1 MARPRLATNMDHPE
15 LTVALALA
23 VGIMAQSVSRLAR
36 LPGIVLLLACG
47 ALLGPEGAGWIQP
60 RALGQGL
67 FGIVDFGVAI
77 ILFEGGLNLEWSR
90 LKRHEAVIR
99 RLITWGTLATLVGAT
114 ALAGLLLGWR
124 WNLAILFGAL
134 VVVTG
139 PTVVQPLLRDLRLQ
153 PRLKTILEAEGV
165 LIDPIGA
172 LLAGFILQLVIQPD
186 VMTLAAETGG
196 IAVSIGFGLLA
207 GLAAGFLLAGALRFR
222 LIARGY
228 QNVLTLASVVLL
240 FEGCNTLMAPSG
252 LLAVTIAGI
261 VMGNLDTAVG
271 RDLREFKDQLTVLLV
286 GMLFI
291 LLAADVAIEDVRA
304 LGWNGLAVVG
314 GLILLVRPLGAWLA
328 TRGQNVTIREMLF
341 IGAMAP
347 RGIVAA
353 AIASI
358 TAATLESQGLE
369 GGTALRALVFSTIAG
384 TVVLSGVLAYPLA
397 WLLDLRLPR
406 RDRVAIF
413 GARGLGLLLADAL
426 RDGDAPVLF
435 IESDPKRS
443 HVAEQAG
450 HTVVFGD
457 PLDDR
462 TMQRAQMELVGTVI
476 GLTFSEH
483 ANSLFVREA
492 REAYGVAHGYVAMES
507 FEDPH
512 APNLVRRSGMDVLFD
527 GPHDQARWDVR
538 SRHNEVDVERFVY
551 GPDVRSEAVT
561 PETATAK
568 SDTSTVDQVPQD
580 LYAMLTVR
588 RGKRETPFRVGF
600 DPRPGDIATVA
611 VHQPASQEAVARLA
625 RLGWRPISGTETA
638 SQLNQS
644 PLVGVPG

>member
-1 MARPRLATNMDHPE
+1 MDPLSHPE

-23 VGIMAQSVSRLAR
+23 AGIMAQSVSRLLR

-47 ALLGPEGAGWIQP
+47 ALLGPEGVGWIQP

-90 LKRHEAVIR
+90 LKRQEAVIR
-99 RLITWGTLATLVGAT
+99 RLITWGTLTTLVGAT
-114 ALAGLLLGWR
+114 TLAGLALGWR
-124 WNLAILFGAL
+124 WDLAILFGAL

-139 PTVVQPLLRDLRLQ
+139 PTVVQPLLRDLRLR

-172 LLAGFILQLVIQPD
+172 LLAGFILQLVIRPG
-186 VMTLAAETGG
+186 VRTLAAQTGG

-207 GLAAGFLLAGALRFR
+207 GLAAGFLLAGALRYR

-228 QNVLTLASVVLL
+228 ENVLTLASVVLL
-240 FEGCNTLMAPSG
+240 FEGCDALMAPSG
-252 LLAVTIAGI
+252 LVAVTIAGI
-261 VMGNLDTAVG
+261 VIGNLDTRVG

-291 LLAADVAIEDVRA
+291 LLAADVAIDEVRA
-304 LGWNGLAVVG
+304 LGWHGLAVVG
-314 GLILLVRPLGAWLA
+314 GLVLLVRPLGVWLA
-328 TRGQNVTIREMLF
+328 TRGLKLTTRERVF
-341 IGAMAP
+341 IGAIAP

-358 TAATLESQGLE
+358 TAATLDTQSLE
-369 GGTALRALVFSTIAG
+369 GGAALRALVFSTIAG

-397 WLLDLRLPR
+397 WLFDLRLPQ

-426 RDGDAPVLF
+426 RDGDVPVLF

-443 HVAEQAG
+443 QVAEQAG

-462 TMQRAQMELVGTVI
+462 TMQRARMELVGTVI

-507 FEDPH
+507 FEDQH
-512 APNLVRRSGMDVLFD
+512 APRLVRRSGLDVLFD
-527 GPHDQARWDVR
+527 GPHDQACWDVR
-538 SRHNEVDVERFVY
+538 WRHDEVDVEGFEYRL
-551 GPDVRSEAVT
+551 DVAPGAVT
-561 PETATAK
+561 PDTGNAK
-568 SDTSTVDQVPQD
+568 TGTPEADQGPED
-580 LYAMLTVR
+580 PYAILTVR
-588 RGKRETPFRVGF
+588 RGKRPAPFRLGH
-600 DPRPGDIATVA
+600 DPRQGDIATVA
-611 VHQPASQEAVARLA
+611 IHRPARQAAVARLA
-625 RLGWRPISGTETA
+625 RLGWRPRDIA
-638 SQLNQS
+638 SR
-644 PLVGVPG
+644 PTT

>member
-1 MARPRLATNMDHPE
+1 MDPLSHPE

-23 VGIMAQSVSRLAR
+23 FGIMAQSVSRLLR
-36 LPGIVLLLACG
+36 LPGIVLLLAGG
-47 ALLGPEGAGWIQP
+47 ALLGPEGVGWIQP

-90 LKRHEAVIR
+90 LKRQEAVIR

-114 ALAGLLLGWR
+114 ALAGLVLGWR
-124 WNLAILFGAL
+124 WDLAILFGAL

-139 PTVVQPLLRDLRLQ
+139 PTVVQPLLRDLRLR

-172 LLAGFILQLVIQPD
+172 LLAGFILQLLIRPG

-207 GLAAGFLLAGALRFR
+207 GLAAGSLLAGALRFH

-228 QNVLTLASVVLL
+228 ENVLTLASVVLL

-252 LLAVTIAGI
+252 LVAVTIAGI
-261 VMGNLDTAVG
+261 VMGNLDTPVG

-291 LLAADVAIEDVRA
+291 LLAADVAIDDVRA
-304 LGWNGLAVVG
+304 LGWNGLVVVG
-314 GLILLVRPLGAWLA
+314 GLILLVRPLGVWLA
-328 TRGQNVTIREMLF
+328 TRGRNLTIREVLF

-369 GGTALRALVFSTIAG
+369 GGAALRALVFSTVAG

-397 WLLDLRLPR
+397 WLLDLRLPQ

-426 RDGDAPVLF
+426 QDGDAPVLF

-443 HVAEQAG
+443 NVAEQSG

-462 TMQRAQMELVGTVI
+462 TMQRARMELVGTVI
-476 GLTFSEH
+476 GLTFNEH

-507 FEDPH
+507 FEDQH
-512 APNLVRRSGMDVLFD
+512 APNLVRRSGLDVLFD

-538 SRHNEVDVERFVY
+538 SRHDEVDVERFEY

-568 SDTSTVDQVPQD
+568 SDTSRADQVPQD
-580 LYAMLTVR
+580 LYVMLTVR
-588 RGKRETPFRVGF
+588 RGKRTTPFRLGH
-600 DPRPGDIATVA
+600 DPRPGEIATVA
-611 VHQPASQEAVARLA
+611 VHQPARQEAVARLA
-625 RLGWRPISGTETA
+625 GLGWRPISAA
-638 SQLNQS
+638 SR
-644 PLVGVPG
+644 PTT

>member
-1 MARPRLATNMDHPE
+1 MDPLLHPE
-15 LTVALALA
+15 LSVALALA
-23 VGIMAQSVSRLAR
+23 LGIMAQSVSRQLR

-60 RALGQGL
+60 RSLGQGL

-90 LKRHEAVIR
+90 LKRQEAVIR
-99 RLITWGTLATLVGAT
+99 RLITWGTLTTLVGAM
-114 ALAGLLLGWR
+114 ALAGLVLGWR
-124 WNLAILFGAL
+124 WDLAILFGAL

-139 PTVVQPLLRDLRLQ
+139 PTVVQPLLRDLRLR

-172 LLAGFILQLVIQPD
+172 LLAGFILQLVIRPGL
-186 VMTLAAETGG
+186 MTLAAQTGG
-196 IAVSIGFGLLA
+196 ITISIGFGVLA
-207 GLAAGFLLAGALRFR
+207 GLAAGFLLAGALRYR

-228 QNVLTLASVVLL
+228 ENVLTLASVVLL
-240 FEGCNTLMAPSG
+240 FEGCDTLMAPSG
-252 LLAVTIAGI
+252 LVAVTIAGI
-261 VMGNLDTAVG
+261 VMGNLDTPVG

-291 LLAADVAIEDVRA
+291 LLAADVAIEEVQA
-304 LGWNGLAVVG
+304 LGWPGLAVVG
-314 GLILLVRPLGAWLA
+314 GLVLLVRPLGVWLA
-328 TRGQNVTIREMLF
+328 TRGLKLTTPERVF
-341 IGAMAP
+341 IGAIAP

-358 TAATLESQGLE
+358 TAATLESHGLE
-369 GGTALRALVFSTIAG
+369 GGAALRALVFSTIAG

-397 WLLDLRLPR
+397 WLLELRLPL

-413 GARGLGLLLADAL
+413 GARGLGLLLADVL

-435 IESDPKRS
+435 IESDPQRS
-443 HVAEQAG
+443 HAAEQAG

-462 TMQRAQMELVGTVI
+462 TMQRARMELVGTVI
-476 GLTFSEH
+476 GLTFNEH

-507 FEDPH
+507 FEDQH
-512 APNLVRRSGMDVLFD
+512 APHLVRRSGLEVLFD

-538 SRHNEVDVERFVY
+538 TRHDEVVVERFEYWRDV
-551 GPDVRSEAVT
+551 GPEAARPDSGDSTTST
-561 PETATAK
+561 PEA
-568 SDTSTVDQVPQD
+568 DPEDPYV
-580 LYAMLTVR
+580 MLTVR
-588 RGKRETPFRVGF
+588 RGKQTTPFRLGQ
-600 DPRPGDIATVA
+600 DPRQGDIAAVA
-611 VHQPASQEAVARLA
+611 IHRPARQQAVARLT
-625 RLGWRPISGTETA
+625 RLGWRPISTA
-638 SQLNQS
+638 SRPTL
-644 PLVGVPG
+644 